1 MNIKKGAKGTKGA
14 INFYNP
20 NIKSKSNNLVGCY
33 EKMKKKE
40 IVEFDI
46 RQLLPIGMT
55 IVVFGIGIAFGL
67 QVTGDIRD
75 DMTAG
80 SAEENAT
87 NLTIT
92 AVSKFPEKL
101 GIIVTAIIAAILI
114 GILVRYLMVSYR

>member
-1 MNIKKGAKGTKGA
+1 MAQKLLFTENIRGNN
-14 INFYNP
+14 NFIARCNMR
-20 NIKSKSNNLVGCY
+20 KD
-33 EKMKKKE
+33 KE

-67 QVTGDIRD
+67 QVTGDVRD

-87 NLTIT
+87 NLTIE
-92 AVSKFPEKL
+92 AVGKFPAKL